1 MAHHGQQ
8 PLRDAVRALG
18 AQACDRFAHLR
29 VGEPLEQRVLVLVE
43 VDAWHGRYRRRPFF
57 VHVGEEEPPEQRV
70 PGRLVDQSI
79 AGEIREVAQRLVPSL
94 SSRSFI
100 SSYGLT
106 SSTTWTPPS
115 S

>member
-18 AQACDRFAHLR
+18 AQACDRVAHLR

-79 AGEIREVAQRLVPSL
+79 REVARAWCPAL

-106 SSTTWTPPS
+106 SSTTWTP
-115 S
+115 